1 MPVLVDGNNVMYR
14 LPGGSRTRE
23 ALRRRVLDLS
33 KRSRMTIEVVFDGP
47 PPPGSPEVERLGTV
61 TVRYSE
67 GRTADDLIVARIPGG
82 GAARQWTVVT
92 DDRALAS
99 RVKST
104 GARVEPVASFLGRT
118 ALDRATGKPA
128 GPELSAEELEEWLR
142 VFGADSS

>member
-1 MPVLVDGNNVMYR
+1 MPVLVDGNNAMHR
-14 LPGGSRTRE
+14 LPGGSRTRD
-23 ALRRRVLDLS
+23 ALRRRVLGLP

-47 PPPGSPEVERLGTV
+47 PPPGVPAVERLGAV
-61 TVRYSE
+61 TVRYS
-67 GRTADDLIVARIPGG
+67 GGQTADDLIVARIPGG

-99 RVKST
+99 RVRST

-118 ALDRATGKPA
+118 AP
-128 GPELSAEELEEWLR
+128 GPEAEKPTDPELTGEELEEWLK